1 MGKWIFNSLGVEH
14 PQRERYDQPSDDIIT
29 MDRLMRFGLD
39 SVKLWHE
46 DPNDYKNIWID
57 FAEYGS
63 FERFMKDEMQV
74 QDESEE

>member
-1 MGKWIFNSLGVEH
+1 
-14 PQRERYDQPSDDIIT
+14 
-29 MDRLMRFGLD
+29 MRFGLD

-46 DPNDYKNIWID
+46 DPNDYKNVWID